1 MLDVRSRLPPANI
14 FRNLPDPKNFW
25 DSQCTRCA
33 RICFAHIS
41 QIRTQQGAYNM
52 LQPNDK
58 FATPDRS
65 APSFGPSGAT
75 KNFSA
80 SPEQATI
87 GRSIIIKGE
96 VSGAETLYVDGR
108 IEGTINMPESRV
120 TVGRNGVIVAAITAR
135 EVVVMGTI
143 EGDLVVTDRV
153 DIRSDGSVTGDIRAE
168 RLTIEEG
175 AFLKGGIDL
184 GKADKRESEKAASM
198 AAHA

>member
-1 MLDVRSRLPPANI
+1 
-14 FRNLPDPKNFW
+14 
-25 DSQCTRCA
+25 
-33 RICFAHIS
+33 
-41 QIRTQQGAYNM
+41 M
-52 LQPNDK
+52 LQPTDK
-58 FATPDRS
+58 FATPERT
-65 APSFGPSGAT
+65 APAPAFGPTSAT

-87 GRSIIIKGE
+87 GRSIVIKGE

-120 TVGRNGVIVAAITAR
+120 TVGRNGVIIATVSAR
-135 EVVVMGTI
+135 EVVVMGKI
-143 EGDLVVTDRV
+143 EGDLIVGDRV
-153 DIRSDGSVTGDIRAE
+153 DIRSDGSVTGDIHAQ

-184 GKADKRESEKAASM
+184 AKSGKGEKKDSEKPATM

>member
-1 MLDVRSRLPPANI
+1 
-14 FRNLPDPKNFW
+14 
-25 DSQCTRCA
+25 
-33 RICFAHIS
+33 
-41 QIRTQQGAYNM
+41 M

-58 FATPDRS
+58 FSLSERT
-65 APSFGPSGAT
+65 APAPAFAPTSAT

-87 GRSIIIKGE
+87 GRSIVIKGE

-120 TVGRNGVIVAAITAR
+120 TVGHNGVILATVSAR
-135 EVVVMGTI
+135 EVVVMGKI
-143 EGDLVVTDRV
+143 EGDLIVGDRV
-153 DIRSDGSVTGDIRAE
+153 DIRSDGSVTGDIHAE

-184 GKADKRESEKAASM
+184 GKGDKKDAQKPAAM

>member
-1 MLDVRSRLPPANI
+1 
-14 FRNLPDPKNFW
+14 
-25 DSQCTRCA
+25 
-33 RICFAHIS
+33 
-41 QIRTQQGAYNM
+41 M
-52 LQPNDK
+52 LQPTDK
-58 FATPDRS
+58 FATPERT
-65 APSFGPSGAT
+65 APAPAPTFSPTSAT

-87 GRSIIIKGE
+87 GRSIVIKGE

-120 TVGRNGVIVAAITAR
+120 TVGRNGVIIATVSAR
-135 EVVVMGTI
+135 EVVVMGKI
-143 EGDLVVTDRV
+143 EGDLIVGDRV
-153 DIRSDGSVTGDIRAE
+153 DIRSDGSVTGDIHAQ

-184 GKADKRESEKAASM
+184 AKSGKGEKKDAEKPATM

>member
-1 MLDVRSRLPPANI
+1 
-14 FRNLPDPKNFW
+14 
-25 DSQCTRCA
+25 
-33 RICFAHIS
+33 
-41 QIRTQQGAYNM
+41 M

-58 FATPDRS
+58 FATPAGS
-65 APSFGPSGAT
+65 APTPAFGPTSAT
-75 KNFSA
+75 KTFTT

-87 GRSIIIKGE
+87 GRSIVIKGE

-120 TVGRNGVIVAAITAR
+120 TVGRNGVIIATISAR
-135 EVVVMGTI
+135 EVVVMGKI
-143 EGDLVVTDRV
+143 EGDLIVGDRV
-153 DIRSDGSVTGDIRAE
+153 DIRSDGSVTGDIHAQ

-184 GKADKRESEKAASM
+184 AKGEKKDSSKPATM

>member
-1 MLDVRSRLPPANI
+1 
-14 FRNLPDPKNFW
+14 
-25 DSQCTRCA
+25 
-33 RICFAHIS
+33 
-41 QIRTQQGAYNM
+41 M

-58 FATPDRS
+58 FATPERT
-65 APSFGPSGAT
+65 APVPAFGPTGAT
-75 KNFSA
+75 KSFSP

-87 GRSIIIKGE
+87 GRSIVIKGE

-120 TVGRNGVIVAAITAR
+120 TVGRNGVIIAAVSAR
-135 EVVVMGTI
+135 EVVVMGKI
-143 EGDLVVTDRV
+143 EGDLIVGDRV
-153 DIRSDGSVTGDIRAE
+153 DIRSDGSVTGDIHAQ

-184 GKADKRESEKAASM
+184 GKSDKKDSGKPGAM